1 MVKSTLVIHL
11 GKNITTLVQDIYDVI
26 DGKGGWDN
34 TITEYLSKT
43 IGDVAAERF
52 MGEERP
58 RDTLSLSG
66 IGKPCER
73 ELWYRVNNTEEQ
85 EPLGPET
92 KGTFFY
98 GDLLEALVIALAK
111 AAGHDVQGEQD
122 KLDVF
127 GIKGHRDCVIDG
139 MTIDVKS
146 ASSFS
151 FEKFANGN
159 LRENDPFGYISQLSS
174 YVYGGKDD
182 PLVTNKTHGAFLV
195 VKKDR
200 FKLCL
205 DVHDFTA
212 DIANKETEIEGRKA
226 MVKGPIP
233 ERRSPVPQS
242 KTSPNTKLD
251 VLCSYCSFREHC
263 WPEARTFL
271 YSSGPTFL
279 IDVVKQPNVTEVGKK
294 PF

>member
-1 MVKSTLVIHL
+1 MKTIDTLVA
-11 GKNITTLVQDIYDVI
+11 DIYDVV
-26 DGKGGWDN
+26 DGKGGWDA
-34 TITEYLSKT
+34 TITEYLSTT
-43 IGDVAAERF
+43 IAEVAEQRF
-52 MGEERP
+52 TGEERP

-73 ELWYRVNNTEEQ
+73 ELWYRVNSSGEQ
-85 EPLGPET
+85 AELGPET

-98 GDLLEALVIALAK
+98 GDLLEALVIALAR
-111 AAGHDVQGEQD
+111 AAGHYVQGEQD
-122 KLDVF
+122 RLEVF

-139 MTIDVKS
+139 VTIDVKS

-151 FEKFANGN
+151 FQKFADGK

-182 PLVTNKTHGAFLV
+182 PLVTDKTRGAFLV

-205 DVHDFTA
+205 DVHDFTE
-212 DIANKETEIEGRKA
+212 DLANKETEIEGRKA
-226 MVKGPIP
+226 MVKGSIP

-242 KTSPNTKLD
+242 KTSANTKLD
-251 VLCSYCSFREHC
+251 VLCSYCSFRDTC
-263 WPEARTFL
+263 WPEARTFI
-271 YSSGPTFL
+271 YSTGPTYL
-279 IDVVKQPNVTEVGKK
+279 VDVNKTPNVPEVGAKLW
-294 PF
+294 